1 MVQPPTIPKTMERY
15 DISKLS
21 QRRYTNPLLSLMRG
35 ALKVAK
41 HYGQEKRSINAAVDA
56 WQYSFAPSPKDIEIT
71 FSLSFSTETKCE
83 FLVKASTPSEVLSMF
98 NDRLFEYVT
107 QNTQG
112 NGK

>member
-1 MVQPPTIPKTMERY
+1 MERY
-15 DISKLS
+15 NNSKLK
-21 QRRYTNPLLSLMRG
+21 QRGYNTPLRSMLRD
-35 ALKVAK
+35 ALDIAK
-41 HYGQEKRSINAAVDA
+41 HYGQENQSINAAVDA

-71 FSLSFSTETKCE
+71 FSLSFSTDTKCE

-112 NGK
+112 NE